1 MTGAFVVMVTLWLN
15 VYGSIMARASVRF
28 GPGVRRAV
36 DGIAGAVMVGLGA
49 RLAFERR

>member
-1 MTGAFVVMVTLWLN
+1 MTGAFVIMVTVWLN
-15 VYGSIMARASVRF
+15 VYGFAMARASTRF
-28 GPGVRRAV
+28 GPGVRRVV